1 MWWLIPIIP
10 YLGGLILILVGKR
23 LTKPMTGVIGC
34 GSVGLSA
41 LLTIIAGIGFLSG
54 DGEALSVELW
64 KWFNIDGWSP
74 GVTLYLDALSL
85 VFIFV
90 ITFVGFLIHVYS
102 IRSEEHPSE
111 LQSLMRIS
119 YAVFCLNKKIK
130 Q

>member
-1 MWWLIPIIP
+1 MRRHTRCALVTGVQTCALPIF
-10 YLGGLILILVGKR
+10 LILGGKR

-74 GVTLYLDALSL
+74 GVTLYLAALSL

-102 IRSEEHPSE
+102 IGYMVRDKDFNRS
-111 LQSLMRIS
+111 
-119 YAVFCLNKKIK
+119 
-130 Q
+130 